1 MFIGLFNMNTNEK
14 SYEEIWNEIYELIPK
29 DHISFLKEMEDIKE
43 FFRFFNDD
51 KIIDSFNFNFLKFF
65 LLEDTIIN
73 HLPTTEVFES
83 PYDQI
88 YEIYSKNFH
97 SDVVELKD
105 GECLY

>member
-1 MFIGLFNMNTNEK
+1 
-14 SYEEIWNEIYELIPK
+14 
-29 DHISFLKEMEDIKE
+29 MEDIKE

-73 HLPTTEVFES
+73 HLRTTKVFES

-88 YEIYSKNFH
+88 YEIYSKNFRH
-97 SDVVELKD
+97 YLKRGRIFSVESLKQLL
-105 GECLY
+105 EKVL